1 MINDAQEYMNYTGFL
16 NDNGSFRLVL
26 WPTSTS
32 STSTNEKFFL
42 IYFFFYPEKG
52 FGEGQQFQQEQHL
65 T

>member
-42 IYFFFYPEKG
+42 IYFFFTLKKG
-52 FGEGQQFQQEQHL
+52 LVKDNSFNRSNI
-65 T
+65 